1 MSPYF
6 LTPTAT
12 CVLSSARLNGPCS
25 LAWAVGSPVRTSKNV
40 TASTETAAACP
51 QRRQGQHGQ
60 ATPRSRCGL
69 HACFVGNASPSP
81 VARPLASRGAIRRCT
96 APVNLAAPTAA
107 SSTKAKRPEET
118 ESCPCHTRAS
128 EWSRCSTGL
137 HGRDWHDLLRVA
149 AHKNRKDQGSCTAR

>member
-12 CVLSSARLNGPCS
+12 CVSARRDS
-25 LAWAVGSPVRTSKNV
+25 TDLARWPGQSGHRSGHPKTLQHQQRPRQRARSEDR
-40 TASTETAAACP
+40 ASTARRHPALAVACMHALWAMLP
-51 QRRQGQHGQ
+51 PVCRPPLGQ
-60 ATPRSRCGL
+60 SRCHSSMHGSRKPGSSDGSQL
-69 HACFVGNASPSP
+69 HQS
-81 VARPLASRGAIRRCT
+81 
-96 APVNLAAPTAA
+96 
-107 SSTKAKRPEET
+107 KRPEET